1 MASSLPVLDPRSPHL
16 CPTPL
21 DRSFY
26 GGLAARLA
34 EATVRSAWT
43 LDGYTGLGV
52 DVAAGELVTVE
63 LAEGAQIVGMLLFNL
78 HDPDERFWNQGSVR
92 EGLFLTRYTRLW
104 GTMARY
110 RPLATVLEDTVTPG
124 SDTPLGYHHPILSSL
139 GTRAEW
145 EWAGGTS
152 TVRTTWEQ
160 LAALVAARG
169 IDPFLISESI
179 ALFQKAMIMP
189 YEQRLMILASDA
201 IRGDRLTFF
210 AEIDLC
216 ILFALSPYLDGS
228 RPPHELA
235 DPKPRSV
242 VVTVTNE
249 IATPLP
255 WPYEGVPYP
264 DLSLYLNENGVRSD
278 VAEPTPG
285 HPNEPLHSK

>member
-1 MASSLPVLDPRSPHL
+1 MASGLPLLDPRSPHL

-110 RPLATVLEDTVTPG
+110 RPLATVLEDRIRLLDTTIRSSPVWVREPSG
-124 SDTPLGYHHPILSSL
+124 SGQAARARFARLGSNSLLLLPREASTLSS
-139 GTRAEW
+139 
-145 EWAGGTS
+145 S
-152 TVRTTWEQ
+152 
-160 LAALVAARG
+160 ARV
-169 IDPFLISESI
+169 
-179 ALFQKAMIMP
+179 
-189 YEQRLMILASDA
+189 
-201 IRGDRLTFF
+201 
-210 AEIDLC
+210 
-216 ILFALSPYLDGS
+216 SPCS
-228 RPPHELA
+228 R
-235 DPKPRSV
+235 R
-242 VVTVTNE
+242 
-249 IATPLP
+249 
-255 WPYEGVPYP
+255 
-264 DLSLYLNENGVRSD
+264 R
-278 VAEPTPG
+278 
-285 HPNEPLHSK
+285 